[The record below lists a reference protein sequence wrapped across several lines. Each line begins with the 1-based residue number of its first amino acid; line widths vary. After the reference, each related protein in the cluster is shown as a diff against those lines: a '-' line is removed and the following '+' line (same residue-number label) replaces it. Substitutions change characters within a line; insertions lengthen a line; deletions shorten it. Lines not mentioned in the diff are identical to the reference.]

1 MMSIGIRKS
10 VALSGVPNEFL
21 PESDLPVLLKFA
33 ELGRD

>member
-1 MMSIGIRKS
+1 MMSIRIRKS

-21 PESDLPVLLKFA
+21 PESDLPVSLKFA